1 MDEALRRCQGNHNKA
16 IIRNSHE
23 VRSLA
28 LDADKLAVHGLML
41 PWGSCIA
48 LSLSASPSMLSPAH
62 LLISVSKTLFV
73 ACLQNCDPTPT
84 SASRAA
90 PQMLDSTWRRRWMR
104 IEDTE
109 QQRPDPLTE
118 FLRHRPPLHDVAEY
132 QLDVQATAQAQ
143 PDTQQAGSGQQPSQ
157 GPDEG
162 QSRTDQDPA
171 MGASHSG
178 SASRSGLGKG
188 GSANGLSVTGSSSQ
202 GGHTPSASESSSGA
216 DPAPPGPL
224 AVDPP
229 TMPVRLLRGVSGTYV
244 GPGK

>member
-1 MDEALRRCQGNHNKA
+1 
-16 IIRNSHE
+16 
-23 VRSLA
+23 
-28 LDADKLAVHGLML
+28 
-41 PWGSCIA
+41 
-48 LSLSASPSMLSPAH
+48 MLSPAH